1 MNAPGKFLTSLAQ
14 SLSTMM
20 LYPREHPTWQ
30 RAVDQS
36 FGFLEALQQ
45 EDSAPSYSFIGN
57 DVVYGESPL
66 HELKDWPWCQRLS
79 EVGVQRLEFAPD
91 VTRDEFEEFIAD
103 VLARLVQIGSGNAV
117 VPSARSPHGRQTIRF
132 GTVTVREKE
141 APVLTGPEDE
151 TAAAAEGGEGPAL
164 GFQLDEEAGAAT
176 YIYEQAQTSDKVELV
191 EADAVVRSLS
201 VAMKGSSAM
210 IIPLLRLKASDPYN
224 AIHAINVSV
233 LVMALAEFL
242 GLGGKDVHEFGMA
255 ALLHDL
261 GMARVP
267 RDLVAKPIEL
277 TDEERRIVER
287 HPVDGARIIL
297 QSDKRMEL
305 GATVAYEH
313 HLKPDGSGYPQGLFK
328 RPIHFGSK
336 LIRVCSVYNALRIE
350 RAHRAAYPAAQA
362 LLFIDERVGRDFDPE
377 IAPAFT
383 RMMRKQEGKI
393 TEVTRDERLKTP
405 AAGTPIVIPA
415 GAGEY

>member
-1 MNAPGKFLTSLAQ
+1 MNAPAGFLTSLAQ

-30 RAVDQS
+30 RAVDAS
-36 FGFLEALQQ
+36 FAQLGELQK
-45 EDSAPSYSFIGN
+45 ENPEPAFSFIGS
-57 DVVYGESPL
+57 DVVYGQAPL
-66 HELKDWPWCQRLS
+66 HELKDWPWAQRLA
-79 EVGVQRLEFAPD
+79 EVGVQRLEFSAD
-91 VTRDEFEEFIAD
+91 ATRDEYEEFVAD
-103 VLARLVQIGSGNAV
+103 VLSRLVQVGSGAAIV
-117 VPSARSPHGRQTIRF
+117 HIDRSVGGRQAIRF
-132 GTVTVREKE
+132 GAVTVRQQQESLSGADGE
-141 APVLTGPEDE
+141 GTEEGAPD
-151 TAAAAEGGEGPAL
+151 GPAL
-164 GFQLDEEAGAAT
+164 AFQLEEEAEAAGF
-176 YIYEQAQTSDKVELV
+176 IYEQAATSDKVPVV

-233 LVMALAEFL
+233 LVMALAEHL

-267 RDLVAKPIEL
+267 RELASKPIEL
-277 TDEERRIVER
+277 TENERRIVEK

-313 HLKPDGSGYPQGLFK
+313 HLRPDGSGYPQGLFK
-328 RPIHFGSK
+328 RPMHFGSK
-336 LIRVCSVYNALRIE
+336 IVRVCSVYNALRIE

-362 LLFIDERVGRDFDPE
+362 LLFIDERAGTDFDPE
-377 IAPAFT
+377 IGAAFT
-383 RMMRKQEGKI
+383 RMMRTCEPQI
-393 TEVTRDERLKTP
+393 REVQRDERLVTP
-405 AAGTPIVIPA
+405 AKGVPAVIPA
-415 GAGEY
+415 GEGDY